1 MKNFIITM
9 LIMPSMAVAQIATP
23 DSITTHELDEV
34 TITATNQ
41 YASASKTVY
50 IPKSNQR
57 NSASD
62 GIQLLSRMNI
72 PQLDVNP
79 IAESVKTID
88 NQGVSLFINSHPATV
103 EDVRGLNPTDV
114 KRVEYMDSPTD
125 PRFMRAEHVINFVTV
140 HYTYGG
146 YTKLSDKERFGIK
159 SGDASVYSK
168 FTYHK
173 MEYDIIANGTH
184 DFNSHIGSQSTELY
198 KFDGGTITRRS
209 ATMSG
214 RHGET
219 GLYAGFR
226 ATWNRSNQFT
236 LRNTLTMRHNKASRN
251 SLTGIVSIENIVT
264 DAEFHSSAPFSNS
277 ALGWEC
283 EVFSNLGRG
292 WSINGIVKAEHRDNS
307 RDNNYESDHSTIN
320 NSASE
325 DAWSLRENMQLNK
338 TLSDKVGLFANITSG
353 NDNAK
358 IDYSGTSNATNRFR
372 QTFIGTYIG
381 ASLNL
386 NKISGSVDGGYAL
399 ESNRINRNRTDDRYP
414 FTHVSLQYAPN
425 MSHSLSVWL
434 QYATFSPDASMKNP
448 NIIRESEMMC
458 VGGNLNLKCSR
469 HISSSISYTILH
481 DNRWQLTAYATLFR
495 IINRQIAVYTPD
507 GPDGMMLKKY
517 HNDGDY
523 NHGQIGARITGNIG
537 RLSASIAPRI
547 LLYKTTGSN
556 RSVYNPLCCSINVN
570 YYVGKIYLNGYW
582 GSGLGYVDGDNSY
595 QRRLPSEYSAG
606 AGWSDNKW
614 NIQLSL
620 ANVFRSSWKTS
631 DDTLRTRWYDVR
643 MTQFGSDFHRR
654 ISLSITYTLNYG
666 RNVSKTNEL
675 TGDSNIST
683 SILK

>member
-1 MKNFIITM
+1 MKNFIFTM
-9 LIMPSMAVAQIATP
+9 LIMPTMAAAQIATP
-23 DSITTHELDEV
+23 DSITTHDLDEV
-34 TITATNQ
+34 TVAATNQ
-41 YASASKTVY
+41 YALASKIVY

-79 IAESVKTID
+79 ISESVKTID
-88 NQGVSLFINSHPATV
+88 NQGVSLFINSHPATA

-114 KRVEYMDSPTD
+114 KRVEYMDYPTD
-125 PRFMRAEHVINFVTV
+125 PRFMRTQHVINFITTI
-140 HYTYGG
+140 HTYGG
-146 YTKLSDKERFGIK
+146 YTKLSGKERLGIN
-159 SGDASVYSK
+159 SGDASIYSK
-168 FTYHK
+168 FAYHR
-173 MEYDIIANGTH
+173 MEYDIMSNGKY
-184 DFNSHIGSQSTELY
+184 DFNSHIGRRSTELY
-198 KFDGGTITRRS
+198 KFDSGTITRHS
-209 ATMSG
+209 STMSG
-214 RHGET
+214 RHRET
-219 GLYAGFR
+219 GLYAGLR
-226 ATWNRSNQFT
+226 ATWNKSDRFT
-236 LRNTLTMRHNKASRN
+236 LRNTLTLRHNKASKN
-251 SLTGIVSIENIVT
+251 STTGIVSIENTVT
-264 DAEFHSSAPFSNS
+264 NAEFHASAPFANS

-283 EVFSNLGRG
+283 EVFSTLGKG
-292 WSINGIVKAEHRDNS
+292 WSINGNVQAECRDNS
-307 RDNNYESDHSTIN
+307 TDNDYESSHSIIS

-325 DAWSLRENMQLNK
+325 DAWSLRENVQLNK

-358 IDYSGTSNATNRFR
+358 IDYSGTSNAANRFR

-381 ASLNL
+381 ASLTL
-386 NKISGSVDGGYAL
+386 NKISSSVDGGYAF
-399 ESNRINRNRTDDRYP
+399 ESNSINGNRTDDRYP
-414 FTHVSLQYAPN
+414 FTHVNLQYAPN
-425 MSHSLSVWL
+425 MSNSLGVWF

-458 VGGNLNLKCSR
+458 VGGNQDLKCSR
-469 HISSSISYTILH
+469 HVSSSISYTKLH

-517 HNDGDY
+517 HNDGYY
-523 NHGQIGARITGNIG
+523 NHGQIGARITGNLG

-547 LLYKTTGSN
+547 LLYKTTGLN
-556 RSVYNPLCCSINVN
+556 QSVYNPLCCSINVN
-570 YYVGKIYLNGYW
+570 YYVGEIYLNGYW
-582 GSGLGYVDGDNSY
+582 SSSWGYVDGDNSY
-595 QRRLPSEYSAG
+595 KRRHPSEYSAG

-614 NIQLSL
+614 NVQLSL

-631 DDTLRTRWYDVR
+631 DDALRTRWYDVR
-643 MTQFGSDFHRR
+643 MTQFGADFHRR

-666 RNVSKTNEL
+666 KNVGKTNEL